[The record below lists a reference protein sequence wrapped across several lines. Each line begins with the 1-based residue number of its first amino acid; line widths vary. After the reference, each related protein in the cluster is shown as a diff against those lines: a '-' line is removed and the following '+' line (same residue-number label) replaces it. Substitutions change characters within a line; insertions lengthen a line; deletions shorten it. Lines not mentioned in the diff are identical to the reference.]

1 MKHLVI
7 AGGGFAGARLARLLG
22 KQKGLSITLINDSP
36 DFRYS
41 PALYRTVT
49 GIKLGTAR
57 LPLEWMLLDAN
68 NVNVVIGKVRYIHK
82 DSRRI
87 KLEDGQTIEYDYAV
101 LALGATTTYFG
112 IKGLDVHSHGVK
124 SFEEVS
130 QLRHHIHNKLVDKD
144 TKEQNYV
151 IAGAGP
157 TGVEVAGALGN
168 YLKKINK
175 KHKVRK
181 SKVNIYLVE
190 AGPRV
195 LPQLTERGSRLAQ
208 KRLEKLGVK
217 ILTNTAVKSETVNN
231 LRTSGGPIKTHSV
244 IWTAGTTNNPFF
256 KENESMFEFDKRGKV
271 IAGKHLQVDNHLYVC
286 GDNVS
291 TRFSGLALTAV
302 AHASYI
308 SKDIKDR
315 LKGRERRTQKDRNPI
330 TVVPIGNAFSILQ
343 YRKLVLHG
351 RYISLVRRFA
361 DLIGYTDVMGPLR
374 ALTIWS
380 NSDKTEENCRT
391 CNRG

>member
-22 KQKGLSITLINDSP
+22 KQKDLTITLINDSP

-68 NVNVVIGKVRYIHK
+68 NINIVTGKVKKIHR
-82 DSRRI
+82 DSKRL

-101 LALGATTTYFG
+101 LALGSVTTYFG
-112 IKGLDVHSHGVK
+112 ISGLDTHSFGVK
-124 SFEEVS
+124 SFEEVAE
-130 QLRHHIHNKLVDKD
+130 LRHHIHSKLTDRDV
-144 TKEQNYV
+144 KEQNYV

-157 TGVEVAGALGN
+157 TGVEVAGGLGN

-175 KHKVRK
+175 KHKIRK

-190 AGPRV
+190 AGPRI

-208 KRLEKLGVK
+208 KRLEKLGVT

-231 LRTSGGPIKTHSV
+231 LRTSAGPIKTHNV

-256 KENESMFEFDKRGKV
+256 RENEMMFEFDQRGKV
-271 IAGKHLQVDNHLYVC
+271 VANKRLQVDSGLYVC

-291 TRFSGLALTAV
+291 TPFSGLAQTAIQ
-302 AHASYI
+302 HANFI
-308 SKDIKDR
+308 AKDIKSR
-315 LKGRERRTQKDRNPI
+315 LSKKKRKVQKDRSPI
-330 TVVPIGNAFSILQ
+330 TVIPIGSAYSILR
-343 YRKLVLHG
+343 YRKLTLHG
-351 RYISLVRRFA
+351 RYISLIRRVA
-361 DLIGYTDVMGPLR
+361 DIVGYTDVMGPLR

-380 NSDKTEENCRT
+380 NSDKTEEHCRV
-391 CNRG
+391 CNRA

>member
-22 KQKGLSITLINDSP
+22 KQKGLNITLINDSP

-68 NVNVVIGKVRYIHK
+68 NVNIITGRVKKIHK
-82 DSRRI
+82 ESKRI
-87 KLEDGQTIEYDYAV
+87 KLEDGQTIDYDYAV
-101 LALGATTTYFG
+101 LALGSVTTYFG
-112 IKGLDVHSHGVK
+112 ISGLDNHSFGVK
-124 SFEEVS
+124 SFEEVAE
-130 QLRHHIHNKLVDKD
+130 LRHHIHDKLTDKD
-144 TKEQNYV
+144 VQEQNYV

-157 TGVEVAGALGN
+157 TGVEVAGGLSN

-190 AGPRV
+190 AGPRI

-208 KRLEKLGVK
+208 KRLEKLGVT

-231 LRTSGGPIKTHSV
+231 LRTSAGLIKTHNV

-256 KENESMFEFDKRGKV
+256 KDNEVEFEFDKRGKV
-271 IAGKHLQVDNHLYVC
+271 IANKRLQVDSGLYVC

-291 TRFSGLALTAV
+291 TPFSGLAQTAIW
-302 AHASYI
+302 HANFI
-308 SKDIKDR
+308 AKDIKAR
-315 LKGRERRTQKDRNPI
+315 LKSKKRKNQKDSYPI
-330 TVVPIGNAFSILQ
+330 TVIPIGNAYSILR
-343 YRKLVLHG
+343 YRNLVLHG
-351 RYISLVRRFA
+351 RYISLIRRIA
-361 DLIGYTDVMGPLR
+361 DIIGYTDIMGPLR

-380 NSDKTEENCRT
+380 NSDKTEEHCRI
-391 CNRG
+391 CNRA